1 MLTHKAA
8 FGPQTGSVSDGRK
21 SSAQDRQVTTSGRM
35 TECFYCHK
43 TGHVIANCLTRKNK
57 ENVRNKQFAPPKGIG
72 IIKAEQNSPQIFSH
86 SDTLDECFKPFT
98 FDGLVSLACDPAD
111 KRPVHILRDTACSQS
126 VILSSVLPFSDQ
138 SACGYGSVLW
148 GVEMGY
154 VLRSVQCL
162 CPV

>member
-1 MLTHKAA
+1 
-8 FGPQTGSVSDGRK
+8 
-21 SSAQDRQVTTSGRM
+21 M